1 MLAAFRGSWWP
12 FADRSDDRAARGISI
27 EKKERRLAGPRG
39 ASSCVV
45 LRGSSDLP
53 GHPEATRLFGAMP
66 HGIRAGRF
74 GLPRSRGLDHFL
86 RARFLAAFFLPPFFL
101 RVAFFLADFF
111 FAMALFPCLITT
123 EPAAHLIE
131 TVSSS
136 QQLFCDPT
144 QIFYRL
150 IVPCS

>member
-1 MLAAFRGSWWP
+1 M
-12 FADRSDDRAARGISI
+12 
-27 EKKERRLAGPRG
+27 
-39 ASSCVV
+39 
-45 LRGSSDLP
+45 
-53 GHPEATRLFGAMP
+53 
-66 HGIRAGRF
+66 
-74 GLPRSRGLDHFL
+74 
-86 RARFLAAFFLPPFFL
+86 AFFLRVAFFLVAFFLRVAFFLVAFFLRVAFFLVAFFLVAFFL